1 MKKIQKPT
9 NNIST
14 ILDNCTSHMT
24 EPRKTKIEQVKSTII
39 KKTDNY
45 DILAE
50 SGGLYTIPEH
60 DNVDSIAEKVIWKL
74 YTPKSLSQLQKL
86 IVITTTN

>member
-24 EPRKTKIEQVKSTII
+24 EPRKTKIEQVKSTI
-39 KKTDNY
+39 Y
-45 DILAE
+45 
-50 SGGLYTIPEH
+50 
-60 DNVDSIAEKVIWKL
+60 KL
-74 YTPKSLSQLQKL
+74 SQVTLSQLRFPAF
-86 IVITTTN
+86 